1 MHLGGIWL
9 SAGGIECGTLMK
21 ALGVGSKL
29 PSQNIPEG

>member
-29 PSQNIPEG
+29 A